1 MLKRNKEKEKKLKQ
15 INTIYQSNLSFFFKQ
30 LSCEEFA
37 ATQET
42 GCTATR
48 THLTLSSAKIS
59 LRCAANFCISCL
71 GLEFKD

>member
-1 MLKRNKEKEKKLKQ
+1 MLKRNKEKEKKLKE

-42 GCTATR
+42 GCTAT
-48 THLTLSSAKIS
+48 
-59 LRCAANFCISCL
+59 
-71 GLEFKD
+71 